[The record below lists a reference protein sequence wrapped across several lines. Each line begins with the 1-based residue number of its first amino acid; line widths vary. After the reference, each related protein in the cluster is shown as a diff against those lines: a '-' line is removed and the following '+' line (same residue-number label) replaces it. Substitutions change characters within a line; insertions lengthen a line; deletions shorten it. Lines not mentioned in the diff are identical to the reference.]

1 MGTCPLL
8 LQIALIRLK
17 KGTEMATFLLLLW
30 VSLGEERKRVWV
42 DTVLLLF
49 QLSFGECRNW
59 VEIFYL
65 QIGPKCFLVLLPSGA
80 SG

>member
-49 QLSFGECRNW
+49 QLSFGECRN
-59 VEIFYL
+59 FYL